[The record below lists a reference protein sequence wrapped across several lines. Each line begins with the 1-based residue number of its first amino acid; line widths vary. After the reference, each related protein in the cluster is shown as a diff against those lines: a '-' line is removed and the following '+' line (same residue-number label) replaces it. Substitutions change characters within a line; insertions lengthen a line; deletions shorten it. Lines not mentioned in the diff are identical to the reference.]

1 MVGRDCNVQGQVSGV
16 CVVDTYIPGKMI
28 SPSVCPLR
36 PLSRPVEPV
45 GQEWGESGV
54 GGGMQRPQSCCLTS
68 VTVEDGLLA
77 GKAGSLSA
85 ADLALR
91 LLEVPLPSSSRVQEA
106 SSIS

>member
-1 MVGRDCNVQGQVSGV
+1 MQRQLSMGGG
-16 CVVDTYIPGKMI
+16 VVDTYIPGKMI

-45 GQEWGESGV
+45 GQEGWVRV
-54 GGGMQRPQSCCLTS
+54 GGGTQRPQSCYLAS

-77 GKAGSLSA
+77 RKAGSLSA

-91 LLEVPLPSSSRVQEA
+91 LLEVPLPTSSGVQEA
-106 SSIS
+106 SNIL